1 MGAQNHEKID
11 GVYLRREL
19 SKLSREVLRTISTI
33 AIPMYKLPQTPH
45 SSVISIDSAGGHDTH
60 QSRLQARPKDWGEV
74 LGEVFKRK
82 GAPITGSSNLP
93 PFPRFTLKTRL
104 NLPTC
109 IRRRYRSFSLGGFQP
124 ITLAI
129 VALTISLVSG
139 TL

>member
-93 PFPRFTLKTRL
+93 PFP
-104 NLPTC
+104 
-109 IRRRYRSFSLGGFQP
+109 
-124 ITLAI
+124 
-129 VALTISLVSG
+129 
-139 TL
+139 